1 MQPIQINVQVNVGL
15 NDNVVTLLS
24 ALLNK
29 GTAPST
35 EAAPRQRKP
44 AARPQAVEQPKP
56 AEQEQPKPEAETTE
70 QPTEKTVE
78 KVAEKPVE
86 QPAPTTTA
94 PAEKEYTEVDVRA
107 AMDRT
112 RKRIE
117 GEDYKENTDS
127 ELYKKWHRRLT
138 GWFKQTSALFGAEK
152 PSALSDSE
160 SRYKF
165 IACCDALNVEGDE
178 FKEDLPF

>member
-29 GTAPST
+29 DTAPAT
-35 EAAPRQRKP
+35 EAAPRKP
-44 AARPQAVEQPKP
+44 AAKPQTVEQPKP
-56 AEQEQPKPEAETTE
+56 AEQEQPKPKAETT
-70 QPTEKTVE
+70 
-78 KVAEKPVE
+78 EKPVE
-86 QPAPTTTA
+86 QPAPTSAA
-94 PAEKEYTEVDVRA
+94 PAGKEYTEVDVRA

-138 GWFKQTSALFGAEK
+138 GWFKQTSAIFGAEK
-152 PSALSDSE
+152 PSALTDSE
-160 SRYKF
+160 SRHKF
-165 IACCDALNVEGDE
+165 IACCDALDVEGDE
-178 FKEDLPF
+178 FKENLPF

>member
-29 GTAPST
+29 GTAPAT
-35 EAAPRQRKP
+35 EAAQRKP
-44 AARPQAVEQPKP
+44 AAKPQTVEQPKP
-56 AEQEQPKPEAETTE
+56 AGQEAETTE
-70 QPTEKTVE
+70 RPT
-78 KVAEKPVE
+78 EKPVE
-86 QPAPTTTA
+86 QQASTNAA
-94 PAEKEYTEVDVRA
+94 PADQEYTEVDVRA

-138 GWFKQTSALFGAEK
+138 GWFKQTSAIFGAEK
-152 PSALSDSE
+152 PSALTDSE
-160 SRYKF
+160 SRHKF
-165 IACCDALNVEGDE
+165 IACCDALDVEGDE

>member
-29 GTAPST
+29 GTAPAT
-35 EAAPRQRKP
+35 EAAQRKP
-44 AARPQAVEQPKP
+44 AAKPQ
-56 AEQEQPKPEAETTE
+56 T
-70 QPTEKTVE
+70 
-78 KVAEKPVE
+78 VE
-86 QPAPTTTA
+86 QPAPTSAA
-94 PAEKEYTEVDVRA
+94 PADKEYTEVDVRA

-138 GWFKQTSALFGAEK
+138 GWFKQTSAIFGAEK
-152 PSALSDSE
+152 PSALTDSE
-160 SRYKF
+160 SRHKF
-165 IACCDALNVEGDE
+165 IACCDALDVEGDE

>member
-24 ALLNK
+24 ALINK
-29 GTAPST
+29 GTAPAT
-35 EAAPRQRKP
+35 EAAPRLGKP
-44 AARPQAVEQPKP
+44 AAKPQAVEQPKP
-56 AEQEQPKPEAETTE
+56 AKQEQPKPEAETTE
-70 QPTEKTVE
+70 QST
-78 KVAEKPVE
+78 EKPVE
-86 QPAPTTTA
+86 QSAPTDAA
-94 PAEKEYTEVDVRA
+94 PAADKEYTEVDVRA

-138 GWFKQTSALFGAEK
+138 GWFKQTSAIFGAEK

-165 IACCDALNVEGDE
+165 IAYCDALNVEGDE
-178 FKEDLPF
+178 FKEDLLF

>member
-35 EAAPRQRKP
+35 EAAPRPRKP
-44 AARPQAVEQPKP
+44 AAKPQAVEQPKP
-56 AEQEQPKPEAETTE
+56 VEQEQPKPEAETTTE
-70 QPTEKTVE
+70 QPTEKS
-78 KVAEKPVE
+78 VE
-86 QPAPTTTA
+86 QPVPTSTA
-94 PAEKEYTEVDVRA
+94 PADDKEYTEVDVRA

-117 GEDYKENTDS
+117 GEDYKENTNS

>member
-29 GTAPST
+29 GTAPAT
-35 EAAPRQRKP
+35 EAAPRKP
-44 AARPQAVEQPKP
+44 AAKPQTVEQPKP
-56 AEQEQPKPEAETTE
+56 AEQEQPKPKAETT
-70 QPTEKTVE
+70 
-78 KVAEKPVE
+78 EKPVE
-86 QPAPTTTA
+86 QPAPTSAA
-94 PAEKEYTEVDVRA
+94 PAGKEYTEVDVRA

-138 GWFKQTSALFGAEK
+138 GWFKQTSAIFGAEK
-152 PSALSDSE
+152 PSALTDSE
-160 SRYKF
+160 SRHKF
-165 IACCDALNVEGDE
+165 IAYCDALNVEGDE

>member
-29 GTAPST
+29 GTAPAT
-35 EAAPRQRKP
+35 EAAPRKP
-44 AARPQAVEQPKP
+44 AAKPQTVEQPKP
-56 AEQEQPKPEAETTE
+56 AEQEQPKPKAETAE
-70 QPTEKTVE
+70 Q
-78 KVAEKPVE
+78 PVE
-86 QPAPTTTA
+86 QPAPTDAA
-94 PAEKEYTEVDVRA
+94 PAGKEYTEVDVRA

-138 GWFKQTSALFGAEK
+138 GWFKQTSAIFGAEK
-152 PSALSDSE
+152 PSALTDSE
-160 SRYKF
+160 SRHKF
-165 IACCDALNVEGDE
+165 IAYCDALNVEGDE

>member
-29 GTAPST
+29 GTAPAT
-35 EAAPRQRKP
+35 EAALGPRKP
-44 AARPQAVEQPKP
+44 ATKPQAVEQPKP
-56 AEQEQPKPEAETTE
+56 EAETPE
-70 QPTEKTVE
+70 QPT
-78 KVAEKPVE
+78 EKPVE
-86 QPAPTTTA
+86 QPAPTSAA
-94 PAEKEYTEVDVRA
+94 PADKEYTEVDVRA

-138 GWFKQTSALFGAEK
+138 GWFKQTSAIFGAEK
-152 PSALSDSE
+152 PSALTDSE
-160 SRYKF
+160 SRHKF
-165 IACCDALNVEGDE
+165 IAYCDALNVEGDE
-178 FKEDLPF
+178 FKENLPF

>member
-24 ALLNK
+24 ALINK
-29 GTAPST
+29 GTAPAT
-35 EAAPRQRKP
+35 EAAPRPGKP
-44 AARPQAVEQPKP
+44 ATKPQAVEQPKP
-56 AEQEQPKPEAETTE
+56 AKQEQPKPEAETTTE
-70 QPTEKTVE
+70 QPTEK
-78 KVAEKPVE
+78 PVE
-86 QPAPTTTA
+86 PPVPASAA
-94 PAEKEYTEVDVRA
+94 PADNEYTEVDVRA

-117 GEDYKENTDS
+117 GEDYKDNTDS

-138 GWFKQTSALFGAEK
+138 GWFKQTSAIFGAEK
-152 PSALSDSE
+152 PSALTDSE

-165 IACCDALNVEGDE
+165 ISCCDALNVEGDE
-178 FKEDLPF
+178 FKEDSPF

>member
-29 GTAPST
+29 GTAPAT
-35 EAAPRQRKP
+35 EAAPKPRKP
-44 AARPQAVEQPKP
+44 AAKPQAVEQPKP
-56 AEQEQPKPEAETTE
+56 AEQEQPKPEAETAAQST
-70 QPTEKTVE
+70 
-78 KVAEKPVE
+78 EKPVE
-86 QPAPTTTA
+86 QAAEKPEEQPAPTSVA
-94 PAEKEYTEVDVRA
+94 PADKEYTEVDVRA

-117 GEDYKENTDS
+117 GGDYKENTDS

-138 GWFKQTSALFGAEK
+138 GWFKQTSAIFGAEK
-152 PSALSDSE
+152 PSALTDSE

-178 FKEDLPF
+178 FSENLPF

>member
-29 GTAPST
+29 GTAPAT
-35 EAAPRQRKP
+35 EAAPRKP
-44 AARPQAVEQPKP
+44 AAKPQTVEQPKL
-56 AEQEQPKPEAETTE
+56 AEQEQPKPKAETT
-70 QPTEKTVE
+70 
-78 KVAEKPVE
+78 EKPVE
-86 QPAPTTTA
+86 QPAPTSAA
-94 PAEKEYTEVDVRA
+94 PAGKEYTEVDVRA

-138 GWFKQTSALFGAEK
+138 GWFKQTSAIFGAEK
-152 PSALSDSE
+152 PSALTDSE
-160 SRYKF
+160 SRHKF
-165 IACCDALNVEGDE
+165 IAYCDALNVEGDE

>member
-29 GTAPST
+29 GTAPAT
-35 EAAPRQRKP
+35 EAALRPRKSV
-44 AARPQAVEQPKP
+44 AKPQAVEQPKP
-56 AEQEQPKPEAETTE
+56 AEQ
-70 QPTEKTVE
+70 
-78 KVAEKPVE
+78 
-86 QPAPTTTA
+86 PAPTDAA
-94 PAEKEYTEVDVRA
+94 PAAGKEYTEVDVRA

-138 GWFKQTSALFGAEK
+138 GWFKQTSAIFGAEK

-165 IACCDALNVEGDE
+165 ISCCDALNVEGDE

>member
-29 GTAPST
+29 GTAPAT
-35 EAAPRQRKP
+35 EAAPRKP
-44 AARPQAVEQPKP
+44 ATKPQTVEQPKP
-56 AEQEQPKPEAETTE
+56 KAETTE
-70 QPTEKTVE
+70 PPT
-78 KVAEKPVE
+78 EKPVE
-86 QPAPTTTA
+86 QPAPTSAA
-94 PAEKEYTEVDVRA
+94 PAGEEYTEVDVRA

-138 GWFKQTSALFGAEK
+138 GWFKQTSAIFGAEK
-152 PSALSDSE
+152 PSALTDSE
-160 SRYKF
+160 SRHKF
-165 IACCDALNVEGDE
+165 IAYCDALNVEGDE
-178 FKEDLPF
+178 FKKDLPF

>member
-29 GTAPST
+29 GTAPAT
-35 EAAPRQRKP
+35 EAAPRKP
-44 AARPQAVEQPKP
+44 QTVEQPKP
-56 AEQEQPKPEAETTE
+56 AEQEQPKPKAETTE
-70 QPTEKTVE
+70 PPT
-78 KVAEKPVE
+78 EKPVE
-86 QPAPTTTA
+86 QPAPTSAA
-94 PAEKEYTEVDVRA
+94 PAGKECTEVDVRA

-138 GWFKQTSALFGAEK
+138 GWFKQTSAIFGAEK
-152 PSALSDSE
+152 PSALTDSE
-160 SRYKF
+160 SRHKF
-165 IACCDALNVEGDE
+165 IAYCDALNVEGDE
-178 FKEDLPF
+178 FKEDLSF

>member
-24 ALLNK
+24 ALINK
-29 GTAPST
+29 GTAPAT
-35 EAAPRQRKP
+35 EAAPRPGKP
-44 AARPQAVEQPKP
+44 ATKPQAV
-56 AEQEQPKPEAETTE
+56 EQEQPKPEAETTE
-70 QPTEKTVE
+70 QPTEK
-78 KVAEKPVE
+78 PVE
-86 QPAPTTTA
+86 QSAPTDAA
-94 PAEKEYTEVDVRA
+94 PAADKEYTEVDVRA

-138 GWFKQTSALFGAEK
+138 GWFKQTSAIFGAEK

-165 IACCDALNVEGDE
+165 ISCCDALNVEGDE

>member
-29 GTAPST
+29 GTAPAT
-35 EAAPRQRKP
+35 EAAPRKP
-44 AARPQAVEQPKP
+44 AAKPQTVEQPKP
-56 AEQEQPKPEAETTE
+56 AEQEQPKPKAETT
-70 QPTEKTVE
+70 
-78 KVAEKPVE
+78 EKPVE
-86 QPAPTTTA
+86 QPAPTSAA
-94 PAEKEYTEVDVRA
+94 PAGKEYTEVDVRA

-138 GWFKQTSALFGAEK
+138 GWFKQTSAIFGAEK
-152 PSALSDSE
+152 PSALTDSE
-160 SRYKF
+160 SRHKF
-165 IACCDALNVEGDE
+165 IAYCDALNVEGDE
-178 FKEDLPF
+178 FKEDLSF

>member
-1 MQPIQINVQVNVGL
+1 
-15 NDNVVTLLS
+15 
-24 ALLNK
+24 
-29 GTAPST
+29 
-35 EAAPRQRKP
+35 
-44 AARPQAVEQPKP
+44 
-56 AEQEQPKPEAETTE
+56 
-70 QPTEKTVE
+70 
-78 KVAEKPVE
+78 
-86 QPAPTTTA
+86 
-94 PAEKEYTEVDVRA
+94 
-107 AMDRT
+107 MDRT

-138 GWFKQTSALFGAEK
+138 GWFKQTSAIFGAEK

-165 IACCDALNVEGDE
+165 ISCCDALNVEGDE

>member
-29 GTAPST
+29 GTAPAT
-35 EAAPRQRKP
+35 EAAPRKP
-44 AARPQAVEQPKP
+44 AAKPQTVEQPKP
-56 AEQEQPKPEAETTE
+56 AEQEQPKPKAETT
-70 QPTEKTVE
+70 
-78 KVAEKPVE
+78 EKPVE
-86 QPAPTTTA
+86 QPAPTSAA
-94 PAEKEYTEVDVRA
+94 PAGKEYTEVDVRA

-138 GWFKQTSALFGAEK
+138 CWFKQTSAIFGAEK

-165 IACCDALNVEGDE
+165 ISCCDALNVEGDE
-178 FKEDLPF
+178 FKENLPF

>member
-29 GTAPST
+29 GTAPANGSST
-35 EAAPRQRKP
+35 EKAGGKTADSRTAENRQGRNSQSRKL
-44 AARPQAVEQPKP
+44 RPPNHLPK
-56 AEQEQPKPEAETTE
+56 
-70 QPTEKTVE
+70 
-78 KVAEKPVE
+78 KPVE
-86 QPAPTTTA
+86 QPAPTSAA
-94 PAEKEYTEVDVRA
+94 PAGKEYTEVDVRA

-138 GWFKQTSALFGAEK
+138 GWFKQTSAIFGAEK
-152 PSALSDSE
+152 PSALTDSE
-160 SRYKF
+160 SRHKF
-165 IACCDALNVEGDE
+165 IACCDALDVEGDE
-178 FKEDLPF
+178 FKENLPF

>member
-29 GTAPST
+29 DTAPAT
-35 EAAPRQRKP
+35 EAAPRKP
-44 AARPQAVEQPKP
+44 AAKPQTVEQPKP
-56 AEQEQPKPEAETTE
+56 AEQEQPKPKAETT
-70 QPTEKTVE
+70 
-78 KVAEKPVE
+78 EKPVE
-86 QPAPTTTA
+86 QPAPTSAA
-94 PAEKEYTEVDVRA
+94 PAGKEYTEVDVRA

-138 GWFKQTSALFGAEK
+138 GWFKQTSAIFGAEK
-152 PSALSDSE
+152 PSALTDSE
-160 SRYKF
+160 SRHKF
-165 IACCDALNVEGDE
+165 IACCDALDVEGDE

>member
-15 NDNVVTLLS
+15 NDNVITLLS
-24 ALLNK
+24 ELLKK
-29 GTAPST
+29 GTAPAM
-35 EAAPRQRKP
+35 EAAPKKP
-44 AARPQAVEQPKP
+44 AAKPQAVEQPKP
-56 AEQEQPKPEAETTE
+56 AKQEAETTE
-70 QPTEKTVE
+70 RPT
-78 KVAEKPVE
+78 EKPVE
-86 QPAPTTTA
+86 QQAPTSAA
-94 PAEKEYTEVDVRA
+94 PADQEYTEVDVRA

-138 GWFKQTSALFGAEK
+138 GWFKQTSAIFGAEK
-152 PSALSDSE
+152 PSALTDSE
-160 SRYKF
+160 SRHKF
-165 IACCDALNVEGDE
+165 IACCDALDVEGDE

>member
-29 GTAPST
+29 GTAPAT
-35 EAAPRQRKP
+35 EAAPRKP
-44 AARPQAVEQPKP
+44 AAKPQTVEQPKP
-56 AEQEQPKPEAETTE
+56 KAETTE
-70 QPTEKTVE
+70 PP
-78 KVAEKPVE
+78 AEKPVE
-86 QPAPTTTA
+86 QPAPTSAA
-94 PAEKEYTEVDVRA
+94 PADKEYTEVDVRA

-138 GWFKQTSALFGAEK
+138 GWFKQTSAIFGAEK
-152 PSALSDSE
+152 PSALTDSE
-160 SRYKF
+160 SRHKF
-165 IACCDALNVEGDE
+165 IACCDALDVEGDE

>member
-29 GTAPST
+29 GTAPAT
-35 EAAPRQRKP
+35 EAAQRKP
-44 AARPQAVEQPKP
+44 AAKPQTVEQPKP
-56 AEQEQPKPEAETTE
+56 AGQEAETTE
-70 QPTEKTVE
+70 RPT
-78 KVAEKPVE
+78 EKPVE
-86 QPAPTTTA
+86 QQAPTSAA
-94 PAEKEYTEVDVRA
+94 PADQEYTEVDVRA

-138 GWFKQTSALFGAEK
+138 GWFKQTSAIFGAEK
-152 PSALSDSE
+152 PSALTDSE
-160 SRYKF
+160 SRHKF
-165 IACCDALNVEGDE
+165 IAYCDALNVEGDE
-178 FKEDLPF
+178 FKKDLPF

>member
-29 GTAPST
+29 GTAPAT
-35 EAAPRQRKP
+35 EAAPRKP
-44 AARPQAVEQPKP
+44 AAKPQTVEQPKP
-56 AEQEQPKPEAETTE
+56 AEQEQPKPKAETT
-70 QPTEKTVE
+70 
-78 KVAEKPVE
+78 EKPVE
-86 QPAPTTTA
+86 QPAPTSAA
-94 PAEKEYTEVDVRA
+94 PAGKEYTEVDVRA

-138 GWFKQTSALFGAEK
+138 GWFKQTSAIFGAEK

-165 IACCDALNVEGDE
+165 ISCCDALNVEGDE

>member
-29 GTAPST
+29 GTAPAA
-35 EAAPRQRKP
+35 EAALRPRKP
-44 AARPQAVEQPKP
+44 ATKPQAVEQPKP

-70 QPTEKTVE
+70 QPTEK
-78 KVAEKPVE
+78 PVE
-86 QPAPTTTA
+86 QSAPTDAA
-94 PAEKEYTEVDVRA
+94 PAAGKEYTEVDVRA

-138 GWFKQTSALFGAEK
+138 GWFKQTSAIFGAEK

-165 IACCDALNVEGDE
+165 ISCCDALNVEGDE
-178 FKEDLPF
+178 FKKDLPF

>member
-29 GTAPST
+29 DTAPAT
-35 EAAPRQRKP
+35 EAAPRKP
-44 AARPQAVEQPKP
+44 AAKPQTVEQPKP
-56 AEQEQPKPEAETTE
+56 AEQEQPKPKAETT
-70 QPTEKTVE
+70 
-78 KVAEKPVE
+78 EKPVE
-86 QPAPTTTA
+86 QPAPTSAA
-94 PAEKEYTEVDVRA
+94 PAGKEYTEVDVRA
-107 AMDRT
+107 AMERT

-138 GWFKQTSALFGAEK
+138 GWFKQTSAIFGAEK
-152 PSALSDSE
+152 PSALTDSE
-160 SRYKF
+160 SRHKF
-165 IACCDALNVEGDE
+165 IACCDALDVEGDE
-178 FKEDLPF
+178 FKEYLPF

>member
-29 GTAPST
+29 GTAPAT
-35 EAAPRQRKP
+35 EAAPRKP
-44 AARPQAVEQPKP
+44 AAKPQ
-56 AEQEQPKPEAETTE
+56 T
-70 QPTEKTVE
+70 
-78 KVAEKPVE
+78 VE
-86 QPAPTTTA
+86 QPAPTSAA
-94 PAEKEYTEVDVRA
+94 PADKEYTEVDVRA

-138 GWFKQTSALFGAEK
+138 GWFKQTSAIFGAEK
-152 PSALSDSE
+152 PSALTDSE
-160 SRYKF
+160 SRHKF
-165 IACCDALNVEGDE
+165 IACCDALDVEGDE

>member
-29 GTAPST
+29 GTAPAT
-35 EAAPRQRKP
+35 EAAPRKP
-44 AARPQAVEQPKP
+44 AAKPQTVEQPKP
-56 AEQEQPKPEAETTE
+56 AEQEQPKPKAETT
-70 QPTEKTVE
+70 
-78 KVAEKPVE
+78 EKPVE
-86 QPAPTTTA
+86 QPAPTSAA
-94 PAEKEYTEVDVRA
+94 PAGKEYTEVDVRA

-138 GWFKQTSALFGAEK
+138 GWFKQTSAIFGAEK
-152 PSALSDSE
+152 PSALTDSE
-160 SRYKF
+160 SRHKF

-178 FKEDLPF
+178 FKEDLPS

>member
-29 GTAPST
+29 GTAPAT
-35 EAAPRQRKP
+35 EAAQRKP
-44 AARPQAVEQPKP
+44 AAKPQTIEQPK
-56 AEQEQPKPEAETTE
+56 AETAE
-70 QPTEKTVE
+70 PPT
-78 KVAEKPVE
+78 EKPVE
-86 QPAPTTTA
+86 QPAPTSAA
-94 PAEKEYTEVDVRA
+94 PAGKEYTEVDVRA

-138 GWFKQTSALFGAEK
+138 GWFKQTSAIFGAEK
-152 PSALSDSE
+152 PSALTDSE
-160 SRYKF
+160 SRHKF
-165 IACCDALNVEGDE
+165 IACCDALDVEGDE

>member
-29 GTAPST
+29 GTAPAT
-35 EAAPRQRKP
+35 EAAPRKP
-44 AARPQAVEQPKP
+44 AAKPQTVEQPKP
-56 AEQEQPKPEAETTE
+56 AEQEQPKPKAETT
-70 QPTEKTVE
+70 
-78 KVAEKPVE
+78 EKPVE
-86 QPAPTTTA
+86 QPAPTSAA
-94 PAEKEYTEVDVRA
+94 PASKEYTEVDVRA

-138 GWFKQTSALFGAEK
+138 GWFKQTSAIFGAEK
-152 PSALSDSE
+152 PSALTDSE
-160 SRYKF
+160 SRHKF
-165 IACCDALNVEGDE
+165 IAYCDALNVEGDE

>member
-29 GTAPST
+29 GTAPAT
-35 EAAPRQRKP
+35 EAAPRKP
-44 AARPQAVEQPKP
+44 AAKPQTVEQPKP
-56 AEQEQPKPEAETTE
+56 AEQEQPKPKAETT
-70 QPTEKTVE
+70 
-78 KVAEKPVE
+78 EKPVE
-86 QPAPTTTA
+86 QPAPTSAA
-94 PAEKEYTEVDVRA
+94 PAGKEYTEVDVRA

-138 GWFKQTSALFGAEK
+138 GWFKQTSAIFGAEK
-152 PSALSDSE
+152 PSALTDSE
-160 SRYKF
+160 SRHKF
-165 IACCDALNVEGDE
+165 IAYCDALNVEGDE
-178 FKEDLPF
+178 FKEDLPS

>member
-29 GTAPST
+29 GTAPAT
-35 EAAPRQRKP
+35 EAAPRKP
-44 AARPQAVEQPKP
+44 Q
-56 AEQEQPKPEAETTE
+56 T
-70 QPTEKTVE
+70 
-78 KVAEKPVE
+78 VE
-86 QPAPTTTA
+86 QPAPTSAA
-94 PAEKEYTEVDVRA
+94 PAGKECTEVDVRA

-138 GWFKQTSALFGAEK
+138 GWFKQTSAIFGAEK
-152 PSALSDSE
+152 PSALTDSE
-160 SRYKF
+160 SRHKF
-165 IACCDALNVEGDE
+165 IAYCDALNVEGDE
-178 FKEDLPF
+178 FKENLPF